1 MVCLI
6 RIDPEHQ
13 ETAGQAR
20 RDVPEQPA
28 SDDAPERI
36 ELVDALPISVVARA
50 LERAWWDPP

>member
-6 RIDPEHQ
+6 RIDPERQ

-36 ELVDALPISVVARA
+36 ELVDALPASVVARA
-50 LERAWWDPP
+50 L